1 MCRGRQ
7 ARPGEAGATPGPRP
21 GEEAWAL
28 LGAVSGV
35 HCVLPVVWEGPGEP
49 PGELQGQRCPPP
61 RSALGSRAPRRDAL
75 TQRPGRV
82 VVWGSPLPG
91 CACAPSPP
99 DSRPPLRRDGPSAR
113 RRLPRRSLPLASCPP
128 GSSPGFAGGPCP
140 PPGEMGDAGSTAGV
154 PEPPPRRSIES
165 LPVPCF
171 GGERRG
177 L

>member
-49 PGELQGQRCPPP
+49 PGELRGQRCPRLAPPWAAGLPGAMPSPRGRAGWWCGAPPSPDVHAPP
-61 RSALGSRAPRRDAL
+61 R
-75 TQRPGRV
+75 
-82 VVWGSPLPG
+82 
-91 CACAPSPP
+91 PP
-99 DSRPPLRRDGPSAR
+99 DPPPPLRRDGPSAR

-128 GSSPGFAGGPCP
+128 GSSPGFAGGPFP